1 MNGHDKFCPLW
12 EELSPYVPQVQKS
25 QGWRG
30 AWQAEP
36 WRFFLVIV
44 IVVVNTITRARA
56 TRGSFFFFLPRPLRI
71 QNGYMFICTY
81 VTLSKLTQERKDTR
95 NWWLPFL
102 LLREGRNRFVQ
113 PDSLVFVWVF
123 LVGYSCF
130 SSYCQQHFV
139 NAVSWENNQ
148 SWALQ
153 LGFFEFPQ
161 TSQGNCWDIL
171 SVMGKHQVCAPLYGW
186 HDLG

>member
-1 MNGHDKFCPLW
+1 MCHRYRRVRGE
-12 EELSPYVPQVQKS
+12 EELGRLSRGGSSSSSSLSLSIPSP
-25 QGWRG
+25 GLALLEG
-30 AWQAEP
+30 
-36 WRFFLVIV
+36 L
-44 IVVVNTITRARA
+44 
-56 TRGSFFFFLPRPLRI
+56 FFFFLPRPLRI

-81 VTLSKLTQERKDTR
+81 VTLSKLTQERKDTQ